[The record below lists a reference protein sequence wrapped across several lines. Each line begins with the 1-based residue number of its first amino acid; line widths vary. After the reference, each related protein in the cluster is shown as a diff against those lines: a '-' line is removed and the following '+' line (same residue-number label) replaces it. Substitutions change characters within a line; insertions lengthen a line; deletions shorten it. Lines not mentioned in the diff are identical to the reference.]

1 MSVALQRRIRNVR
14 RQLRR
19 IDATP
24 EKGTRF
30 AGLATEEGFAAP
42 GAWQLANQLVLAFV
56 YSDHCSAAAA
66 DFLRG
71 YGRRQKR
78 SWKMAFEDAKEA
90 VEWTYIHYPLP
101 ELVKLTQSPLSLC
114 SQTQVLHAARYVTE
128 WRLVAWLLKQNRR
141 GIAPSRRML
150 ADAAVAAVP
159 AAVPEELRQ
168 SLTRRLRGN
177 ARQQRKWFSRFR
189 ATWRARLGR
198 LRLQHVVPQE
208 EMRQKARSFQT
219 SSAKPVPGCF
229 LKAYKPGPGKWVL
242 KQPPKTSLQGSFFKS
257 WPLLHWPERLLLVVL
272 DFGPLASISGLV
284 SKMFS
289 EPRVSALPS
298 KAVAFWKWCNYTVAC
313 AADVGKE
320 AVFVNMDETSVG
332 YPHSL
337 VGTVMADR
345 SHTCVEHATLS
356 QRRARISLLASIS
369 SDARLQSH
377 LPQLILASEKQ
388 LTKKVL
394 ASLEPL
400 PPNVV
405 ILRQKSAWN
414 SAQGMCVYIGMLRDA
429 LAGHIGDRT
438 LVLLVDTAR
447 QHVHPDILH
456 QAQVCQIK
464 LQFVPA
470 LMTMHLQPLDLVV
483 FSVLK
488 RSFQELWRETL
499 EDSCSANME
508 RLLRVLL
515 AAIGRV
521 LCASTW
527 AAAFQRAGVTDR
539 QRFVCQV
546 LLQKLGFTPPLQL
559 PLELPRLDEAAA
571 IFPRNIKLDV
581 RAYLY
586 WDGEDKV
593 LPANVTKRLPA
604 LS

>member
-1 MSVALQRRIRNVR
+1 
-14 RQLRR
+14 
-19 IDATP
+19 
-24 EKGTRF
+24 
-30 AGLATEEGFAAP
+30 
-42 GAWQLANQLVLAFV
+42 
-56 YSDHCSAAAA
+56 
-66 DFLRG
+66 
-71 YGRRQKR
+71 
-78 SWKMAFEDAKEA
+78 MAFEDAKEA

-208 EMRQKARSFQT
+208 EMRQKA
-219 SSAKPVPGCF
+219 
-229 LKAYKPGPGKWVL
+229 
-242 KQPPKTSLQGSFFKS
+242 
-257 WPLLHWPERLLLVVL
+257 
-272 DFGPLASISGLV
+272 
-284 SKMFS
+284 
-289 EPRVSALPS
+289 
-298 KAVAFWKWCNYTVAC
+298 VAFWKWCNYTVAC

-388 LTKKVL
+388 LTKKVLKVL

-586 WDGEDKV
+586 WDGEDK
-593 LPANVTKRLPA
+593 LQELAAQKETARLAAKEARKKEKTALKRRARLMKAGPGAAKHLSSQDLRLLLEAAEAAEAGA
-604 LS
+604 L

>member
-1 MSVALQRRIRNVR
+1 M
-14 RQLRR
+14 
-19 IDATP
+19 
-24 EKGTRF
+24 
-30 AGLATEEGFAAP
+30 AGSPGQIALATCCPAG
-42 GAWQLANQLVLAFV
+42 G
-56 YSDHCSAAAA
+56 
-66 DFLRG
+66 
-71 YGRRQKR
+71 
-78 SWKMAFEDAKEA
+78 
-90 VEWTYIHYPLP
+90 
-101 ELVKLTQSPLSLC
+101 
-114 SQTQVLHAARYVTE
+114 
-128 WRLVAWLLKQNRR
+128 
-141 GIAPSRRML
+141 
-150 ADAAVAAVP
+150 DAA
-159 AAVPEELRQ
+159 EGQ
-168 SLTRRLRGN
+168 
-177 ARQQRKWFSRFR
+177 KFSNFE
-189 ATWRARLGR
+189 
-198 LRLQHVVPQE
+198 HP
-208 EMRQKARSFQT
+208 T
-219 SSAKPVPGCF
+219 SAWVF
-229 LKAYKPGPGKWVL
+229 L
-242 KQPPKTSLQGSFFKS
+242 
-257 WPLLHWPERLLLVVL
+257 
-272 DFGPLASISGLV
+272 D
-284 SKMFS
+284 
-289 EPRVSALPS
+289 
-298 KAVAFWKWCNYTVAC
+298 
-313 AADVGKE
+313 
-320 AVFVNMDETSVG
+320 
-332 YPHSL
+332 
-337 VGTVMADR
+337 
-345 SHTCVEHATLS
+345 
-356 QRRARISLLASIS
+356 
-369 SDARLQSH
+369 
-377 LPQLILASEKQ
+377 
-388 LTKKVL
+388 
-394 ASLEPL
+394 
-400 PPNVV
+400 NVV

-593 LPANVTKRLPA
+593 LPANVTKRFPA